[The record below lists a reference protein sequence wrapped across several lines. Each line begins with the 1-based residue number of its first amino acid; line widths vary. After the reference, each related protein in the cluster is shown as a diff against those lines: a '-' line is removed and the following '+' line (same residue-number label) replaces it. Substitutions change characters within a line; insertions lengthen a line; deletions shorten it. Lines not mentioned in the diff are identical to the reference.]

1 MRKAFDYAK
10 SHDFDYWTTVLSVSP
25 HKISRWINEIGDS
38 LMMDKPRFLH
48 SDFKKRNGYLK
59 STQTA
64 EAYHMYRQNYCGC
77 LFSYE
82 EMLERE
88 SHQSKD

>member
-1 MRKAFDYAK
+1 
-10 SHDFDYWTTVLSVSP
+10 
-25 HKISRWINEIGDS
+25 
-38 LMMDKPRFLH
+38 MMDKPRFLH